1 MRRFFST
8 GNSDRT
14 QEIVVD
20 GVSVKITRKKIKNL
34 NLSVRPPEGNVCL
47 SIPYHCS
54 NAEAIQFVQ
63 NNITWICSKQNEV
76 RQQFKKNNC
85 FKDGGSIK
93 FFGRDVAVKIEYKT
107 GRNKIEMTGEG
118 LIARISPGISEQEKI
133 KLLDNWY
140 RSELK
145 KIIPPLLE
153 KWQPIVGKQVDEW
166 GIRKMRT
173 RWGTCNIAAKRIW
186 LNLELAKKSPDSLEY
201 VLVHE
206 LTHLHE
212 RYHNAHFK
220 QLMTEFLPDWKERKV
235 RLNLE

>member
-8 GNSDRT
+8 GNNNRT
-14 QEIVVD
+14 QEIIVA
-20 GVSVKITRKKIKNL
+20 GVNVKITRKKIKNL
-34 NLSVRPPEGNVCL
+34 NLSVRPPEGNVSL

-54 NAEAIQFVQ
+54 NAEAIQFIQ
-63 NNITWICSKQNEV
+63 NNLPWICSKQDEV
-76 RQQFKKNNC
+76 RQKFQKNNN
-85 FKDGGSIK
+85 FEDGGSVRYLGQDI
-93 FFGRDVAVKIEYKT
+93 AVKIEYKM
-107 GRNKIEMTGEG
+107 GRNKIDLTQGG
-118 LIARISPGISEQEKI
+118 FVIRISPGTTEQEKI

-145 KIIPPLLE
+145 KIIPRLLA
-153 KWQPIVGKQVDEW
+153 KWQPIVGKEVDEW

-186 LNLELAKKSPDSLEY
+186 LNLELAKKNPDALEY
-201 VLVHE
+201 VVVHE

-220 QLMTEFLPDWKERKV
+220 QLMTQFLPDWKERKI